1 MIQHI
6 LLFKFKEDIPKDAIS
21 KIMDKFN
28 ECKEKIS
35 GFKSIQFGENISSKK
50 HLSQG
55 FTYCVIMDFE
65 SQEDML
71 KYNNLNEH
79 KEAQELQKPY
89 LEDVLVFDI
98 SA

>member
-1 MIQHI
+1 MIRHI
-6 LLFKFKEDIPKDAIS
+6 LLFKFKENTPREAIS

-35 GFKSIQFGENISSKK
+35 GLKSIQSGENISSKK

-55 FTYCVIMDFE
+55 FTYCVIMTFE
-65 SQEDML
+65 SQDEL
-71 KYNNLNEH
+71 LGYNKLDEH

-89 LEDVLVFDI
+89 VEEILVFDVDV
-98 SA
+98 